1 MMISFSVICRLPV
14 VFLVIEGTTKSN
26 QQLLIIINNNL
37 IQFNN

>member
-1 MMISFSVICRLPV
+1 MMTSFPVICRLPV
-14 VFLVIEGTTKSN
+14 VSLVIEGTTKSN